1 MKHGVR
7 TSCKFHS
14 RVSFPP
20 TADSTDLAYSPDL
33 AYTDD
38 TKPTDPYSSLT
49 LTVNK
54 HPESCCAKG
63 NLN

>member
-7 TSCKFHS
+7 TCRKFHS

-20 TADSTDLAYSPDL
+20 TAADLAYSPDL
-33 AYTDD
+33 AYTDY

-54 HPESCCAKG
+54 HP
-63 NLN
+63 